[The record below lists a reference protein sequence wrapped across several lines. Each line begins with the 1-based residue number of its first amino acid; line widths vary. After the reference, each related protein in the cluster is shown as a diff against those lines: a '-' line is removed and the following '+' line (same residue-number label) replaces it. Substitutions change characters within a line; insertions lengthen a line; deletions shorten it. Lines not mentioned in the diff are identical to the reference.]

1 MPVVHV
7 VSKLGLQANLTKL
20 GTAPVAEGG
29 FGFVW
34 KGEWAGLE
42 VAIKVSKTSD
52 GFEQ

>member
-1 MPVVHV
+1 M
-7 VSKLGLQANLTKL
+7 SADLTKL

-34 KGEWAGLE
+34 KGEWAGLD

-52 GFEQ
+52 GFGQ